1 MILGITDVLI
11 ILLIA
16 LGGVVGYRNG
26 FIREGIHFIGIV
38 IITIVAFLFKDSL
51 MILLYENLPFFNFF
65 GVIKGVTAINI
76 LFYQV
81 LSFIIIFAALF
92 FLLRVLIV
100 ITGLIEW
107 LVKITVFLKMSSK
120 ILGVVVGVFEFYV
133 YIFIIL
139 YILNMPVFNLP
150 YINDSKI
157 GSKILQ
163 STPVLSSYVDDTVNV
178 YADIWGII
186 KNKNNSSNKE
196 VNTLVLATLLDNDLI
211 TIDSARKLV
220 EANKIEITDVSI
232 LDNYSDDGSFYK
244 YVKEKIPYV

>member
-1 MILGITDVLI
+1 MVLGITDVLI
-11 ILLIA
+11 ILFIA
-16 LGGVVGYRNG
+16 LGGAVGYRNG

-38 IITIVAFLFKDSL
+38 LITIIAFLFKDSL

-76 LFYQV
+76 LFYQI

-120 ILGVVVGVFEFYV
+120 ILGIVVGVLEFYV
-133 YIFIIL
+133 YVFIVL
-139 YILNMPVFNLP
+139 YILNMPVFNLS
-150 YINDSKI
+150 YVNDSTI

-178 YADIWGII
+178 YADIWSII

-196 VNTLVLATLLDNDLI
+196 VNTLVLATLLDNKLI
-211 TIDSARKLV
+211 TIESARKLV
-220 EANKIEITDVSI
+220 EANKIEITDNTI
-232 LDNYSDDGSFYK
+232 LDNYSSDGSFFE
-244 YVKEKIPYV
+244 YVKENIPYV